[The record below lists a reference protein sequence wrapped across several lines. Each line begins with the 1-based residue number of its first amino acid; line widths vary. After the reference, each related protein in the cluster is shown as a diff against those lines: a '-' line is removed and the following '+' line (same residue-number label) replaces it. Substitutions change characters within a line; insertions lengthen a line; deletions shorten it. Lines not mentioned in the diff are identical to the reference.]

1 MEHIW
6 TIENWEK
13 NINLHEQGH
22 RTSLRIRFDKDIDS
36 EVRKS
41 CKEFV
46 SFLRKEY
53 FFPLRVVIYVKNVKK
68 LIAMDGDKV
77 YGTFWSMNDDYS
89 VEPHIRVAAG
99 DYNDLCKVQGKDDA
113 LAAILCS
120 ITHEL
125 THYLQWIKYH
135 ELWLSGGKNQYF
147 ERQAVYYGRQIVY
160 DYADTREHP

>member
-22 RTSLRIRFDKDIDS
+22 RTSLWIKLDKDIDS

-99 DYNDLCKVQGKDDA
+99 DYNDICIIWGYDV
-113 LAAILCS
+113 S
-120 ITHEL
+120 I
-125 THYLQWIKYH
+125 
-135 ELWLSGGKNQYF
+135 
-147 ERQAVYYGRQIVY
+147 Y
-160 DYADTREHP
+160 DFSRWDRDCTFASDGT

>member
-1 MEHIW
+1 MDDW
-6 TIENWEK
+6 KLGK

-99 DYNDLCKVQGKDDA
+99 DYNDLCNKWGYDV
-113 LAAILCS
+113 S
-120 ITHEL
+120 IYDISRWDRDCTFASD
-125 THYLQWIKYH
+125 WIVITV
-135 ELWLSGGKNQYF
+135 GDG
-147 ERQAVYYGRQIVY
+147 
-160 DYADTREHP
+160 T

>member
-99 DYNDLCKVQGKDDA
+99 DYNDLCNKWGYDVSIYQIDFWTGKYYEISSGVF
-113 LAAILCS
+113 LLLRIS
-120 ITHEL
+120 TIYYKYYKI
-125 THYLQWIKYH
+125 YLFLKY
-135 ELWLSGGKNQYF
+135 LIIRISK
-147 ERQAVYYGRQIVY
+147 
-160 DYADTREHP
+160 

>member
-1 MEHIW
+1 MQ
-6 TIENWEK
+6 K
-13 NINLHEQGH
+13 QGH

-36 EVRKS
+36 EVRRS

-99 DYNDLCKVQGKDDA
+99 DYNA
-113 LAAILCS
+113 LK
-120 ITHEL
+120 L
-125 THYLQWIKYH
+125 TPIGQ
-135 ELWLSGGKNQYF
+135 
-147 ERQAVYYGRQIVY
+147 ERQATK
-160 DYADTREHP
+160 YARYILDEYAETREHP

>member
-6 TIENWEK
+6 TIENWEI

-22 RTSLRIRFDKDIDS
+22 QTSLRIRFDKDIDS

-99 DYNDLCKVQGKDDA
+99 DYNDLCNKWGYDV
-113 LAAILCS
+113 S
-120 ITHEL
+120 I
-125 THYLQWIKYH
+125 
-135 ELWLSGGKNQYF
+135 
-147 ERQAVYYGRQIVY
+147 Y
-160 DYADTREHP
+160 DISR

>member
-22 RTSLRIRFDKDIDS
+22 QTSLRIRFDKDIDS

-46 SFLRKEY
+46 SFLRKED

-68 LIAMDGDKV
+68 LIAMDGD
-77 YGTFWSMNDDYS
+77 
-89 VEPHIRVAAG
+89 
-99 DYNDLCKVQGKDDA
+99 YNDLCNKWGYDV
-113 LAAILCS
+113 S
-120 ITHEL
+120 I
-125 THYLQWIKYH
+125 
-135 ELWLSGGKNQYF
+135 
-147 ERQAVYYGRQIVY
+147 Y
-160 DYADTREHP
+160 DISR

>member
-36 EVRKS
+36 EVRRS

-53 FFPLRVVIYVKNVKK
+53 FFPLRVVVYVKNVKK
-68 LIAMDGDKV
+68 LIAIDGDKV

-89 VEPHIRVAAG
+89 VEPHIRVATG
-99 DYNDLCKVQGKDDA
+99 DYNDLCNKWGK
-113 LAAILCS
+113 
-120 ITHEL
+120 TVH
-125 THYLQWIKYH
+125 
-135 ELWLSGGKNQYF
+135 
-147 ERQAVYYGRQIVY
+147 
-160 DYADTREHP
+160 

>member
-53 FFPLRVVIYVKNVKK
+53 FFHQNPSP
-68 LIAMDGDKV
+68 
-77 YGTFWSMNDDYS
+77 YGSSYFS
-89 VEPHIRVAAG
+89 P
-99 DYNDLCKVQGKDDA
+99 
-113 LAAILCS
+113 S
-120 ITHEL
+120 IT
-125 THYLQWIKYH
+125 ISSAFINI
-135 ELWLSGGKNQYF
+135 LS
-147 ERQAVYYGRQIVY
+147 A
-160 DYADTREHP
+160 